1 MALISEPESTD
12 ISHTEPFLCYLGRV
26 IRIILAGG
34 REASNT
40 RLMLLRLQ
48 KLERQ
53 NLVLNSEAFER
64 EPQKIVTLYA
74 VTRLVLL

>member
-1 MALISEPESTD
+1 MD

-34 REASNT
+34 REASNM

-53 NLVLNSEAFER
+53 NLVLNSEGFER
-64 EPQKIVTLYA
+64 EPQKIVTLDA